1 MIHKSELGEHA
12 ERFPAD
18 SAGHVPEQGDD
29 WRGMSFEH
37 GPHDPDEK
45 GISDEERQRRIEHL
59 DQEWWPNVI
68 AQVNEEIRQLG
79 LLPGGSPIKKW
90 RDQVMREPP
99 EPHGFE
105 VE

>member
-68 AQVNEEIRQLG
+68 AQVNEEICLSSNR
-79 LLPGGSPIKKW
+79 PISCC
-90 RDQVMREPP
+90 RVIDLVLA
-99 EPHGFE
+99 